1 VYVSC
6 DDMSVY
12 PRRQRNALSRKR
24 ASIARRMRL
33 RSADRHIRAWWYLAV
48 APRTG
53 DRDGHHDNDE
63 KREDELEVRLVFVA
77 HGRPRAR
84 EIRQFKQ
91 VDFDEICVR

>member
-1 VYVSC
+1 MQCHVRV
-6 DDMSVY
+6 
-12 PRRQRNALSRKR
+12 PTPPAQRSLSPKR
-24 ASIARRMRL
+24 ASIARRTRL
-33 RSADRHIRAWWYLAV
+33 RSADRHIRAWYLAV
-48 APRTG
+48 APRNG